1 MKRVKDA
8 SNRHNTSTHG
18 HRRPSINTC
27 FSPWHCLVPGNRRSQ
42 SGLQDPVVEG
52 RKRSLLARSTTL
64 PKAARRWPTA
74 DPRAILTAA
83 EENARR
89 DRVNRCLGIFVS
101 RVVIPF
107 FLFQELQRNVTR
119 GRWRT
124 HFQKNRGKCAISSKT
139 MRVAKHFE
147 ARSGAMVPPFCPKK
161 R

>member
-107 FLFQELQRNVTR
+107 FFIPRIATECNEGQMENS
-119 GRWRT
+119 
-124 HFQKNRGKCAISSKT
+124 FSK
-139 MRVAKHFE
+139 K
-147 ARSGAMVPPFCPKK
+147 
-161 R
+161 